1 MVEVLIKLVV
11 AVALA
16 THLIVTL
23 VGQTFLGCSD
33 NLVLV

>member
-16 THLIVTL
+16 THLLTL
-23 VGQTFLGCSD
+23 VGQTVSRL
-33 NLVLV
+33 